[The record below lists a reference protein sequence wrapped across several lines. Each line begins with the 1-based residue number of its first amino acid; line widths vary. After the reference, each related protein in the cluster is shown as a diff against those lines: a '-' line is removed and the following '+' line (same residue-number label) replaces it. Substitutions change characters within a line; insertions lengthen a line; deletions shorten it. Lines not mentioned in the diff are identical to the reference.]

1 MEVDILSDKIKQQLS
16 SWFHR
21 RDRSLYLP
29 PSAFYYLNNGAYLS
43 NAFISETVLSASA
56 ASVTFS
62 NIPQGF
68 RNLLIFSRARSDTV
82 AEQDILVPRFN
93 GDSGANYDIQILT
106 ANNATLTGL
115 AVRANTNGGGGRI
128 EAAQSRGNNFSPVQT
143 WIYDY
148 SRAGV
153 EKWNMSFSA
162 NFGDVSADADL
173 RWEVRVGR
181 WRNTNVITSATLLP
195 ATGPN
200 FVSGSRFQL
209 YGIL

>member
-29 PSAFYYLNNGAYLS
+29 PSAFYYLNNGTYLS

-56 ASVTFS
+56 ANVTFN

-68 RNLLIFSRARSDTV
+68 RHLVVMSSARTDRAAENDTISIR
-82 AEQDILVPRFN
+82 AN
-93 GDSGANYDIQILT
+93 GDSGSNYDFQQVVGSSAT
-106 ANNATLTGL
+106 ASASTIRGTTGFL
-115 AVRANTNGGGGRI
+115 AGNTEAANSRANTFAPMIAWIFDYTINTQDKYCIGLSGPI
-128 EAAQSRGNNFSPVQT
+128 GNL
-143 WIYDY
+143 
-148 SRAGV
+148 
-153 EKWNMSFSA
+153 
-162 NFGDVSADADL
+162 SADADL
-173 RWEVRVGR
+173 SIHLVLGH
-181 WRNTNVITSATLLP
+181 WRNLNVITSLVLVP
-195 ATGPN
+195 LTGPN

>member
-29 PSAFYYLNNGAYLS
+29 PNAFYYLNNGAYLAT
-43 NAFISETVLSASA
+43 AFISETVLSASA

-68 RNLLIFSRARSDTV
+68 RHLMVMCSARTDRV
-82 AEQDILVPRFN
+82 AENDTIFIRAN
-93 GDSGANYDIQILT
+93 GDSGANYNFQRISGSSAT
-106 ANNATLTGL
+106 ASASTIRGTTGFL
-115 AVRANTNGGGGRI
+115 VGNSEASQSRANTFAPMIAWIWDYAINTQDKFCIGLSGRI
-128 EAAQSRGNNFSPVQT
+128 GNL
-143 WIYDY
+143 
-148 SRAGV
+148 
-153 EKWNMSFSA
+153 
-162 NFGDVSADADL
+162 SADADL
-173 RWEVRVGR
+173 NIGVNLGHWQ
-181 WRNTNVITSATLLP
+181 NLNVLMSLVLAP
-195 ATGPN
+195 GTGPN